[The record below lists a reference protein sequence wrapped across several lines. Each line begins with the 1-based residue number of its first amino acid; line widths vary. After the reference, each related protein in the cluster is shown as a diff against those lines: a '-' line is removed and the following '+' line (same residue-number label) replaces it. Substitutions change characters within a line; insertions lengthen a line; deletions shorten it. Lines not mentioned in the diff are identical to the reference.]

1 MGKSNK
7 GGVFGFIR
15 GRVGSVSYSVISAK
29 NSKSGKKEQIIRA
42 LPENVANP
50 QTAAQVMQRMKITPA
65 QRFYS
70 AFANLLNNAFEG
82 VAYGD
87 ASRRYFMS
95 LAMKKNG
102 PYMQRGVDR
111 FIPAIYP
118 FSEGSIPSVPVE
130 GFAGGASLITLGV
143 TTTEAQVTPAVLA
156 GLLNVTTDYQLSV
169 VVVDNVN
176 GLFVPKY
183 AGFEDRLLI
192 SDIPAAALAK
202 DSANKVTISP
212 AALGIETTSMVACC
226 VVLSTQ
232 DATGKWLRSTQDMVI
247 SNELYTSLYS
257 TDALSAAIASYT
269 TGDTVNAINS
279 DWYYNLGMSQAFNG
293 TLRMMYLKNG
303 EWESMYAIVGIRTV
317 NGVTKYTVFTDNV
330 TSGQGIMEVTDT
342 DMGTIELTPRDYGMN
357 VEWAASKG
365 YTVALWKDEYASQ
378 LGFNLRSA
386 GTNVSFDV
394 WYNTAAAEEPAS
406 YEQRHIVD
414 FTIPANPASTT
425 EVIKLIDDQGRQY
438 RVQNNDT
445 SSRMYSKQLRNKVG
459 FVETYEEIP
468 AAWWNTD
475 DAQGMWVPVCLG
487 TNAGDKAKENWAAIS
502 AGLGIPNDVW
512 MYVE

>member
-29 NSKSGKKEQIIRA
+29 NSKSGKKEQIVRA

-130 GFAGGASLITLGV
+130 GFAGGASLITLGF
-143 TTTEAQVTPAVLA
+143 TTTEAQVTPAILA
-156 GLLNVTTDYQLSV
+156 QLLNVTTDYQLSV

-269 TGDTVNAINS
+269 NGDTVNAINS

-303 EWESMYAIVGIRTV
+303 EYEAMYAVVGIRTI

-330 TSGQGIMEVTDT
+330 TTGQGIMEVTDT
-342 DMGTIELTPRDYGMN
+342 DMGTIELTPVDYGMN
-357 VEWAASKG
+357 VAWAESKG
-365 YTVALWKDEYASQ
+365 YTVAPWKDAYASQ
-378 LGFNLRSA
+378 LGFNVRGANNGGFETFTVKGYIGEDAYDLTIDGVIYPTA
-386 GTNVSFDV
+386 GD
-394 WYNTAAAEEPAS
+394 NTP
-406 YEQRHIVD
+406 I
-414 FTIPANPASTT
+414 
-425 EVIKLIDDQGRQY
+425 LL
-438 RVQNNDT
+438 T
-445 SSRMYSKQLRNKVG
+445 SSDGRDWAIYADDPSSRSYLKVLKDKNGFEGHNAQSEDAWMSKPEDVIRIVPICPSN
-459 FVETYEEIP
+459 TYEHEG
-468 AAWWNTD
+468 AMA
-475 DAQGMWVPVCLG
+475 
-487 TNAGDKAKENWAAIS
+487 NWQTIS
-502 AGLGIPNDVW
+502 AQLGVGYNVW
-512 MYVE
+512 VHVE

>member
-1 MGKSNK
+1 MGKSNH

-15 GRVGSVSYSVISAK
+15 GKVGSVSYSVVSAK
-29 NSKSGKKEQIIRA
+29 NSKSGKKEQIVRS
-42 LPENVANP
+42 LPESVANP

-102 PYMQRGVDR
+102 PYIQRGVDR

-143 TTTEAQVTPAVLA
+143 TTTEAQVTPAILA

-169 VVVDNVN
+169 VVVDNMN

-192 SDIPAAALAK
+192 SDIPAAALSK

-212 AALGIETTSMVACC
+212 AALGIDTTSMVACC

-269 TGDTVNAINS
+269 NGETVNAINS
-279 DWYYNLGMSQAFNG
+279 DWYYNLGMSQAFSG

-303 EWESMYAIVGIRTV
+303 EYESMYAIVGIRTI

-342 DMGTIELTPRDYGMN
+342 DTGTIELTPNDYGMN
-357 VEWAASKG
+357 VAWAESKG
-365 YTVALWKDEYASQ
+365 YTVAQWKAEYASQ
-378 LGFNLRSA
+378 LGFGVR
-386 GTNVSFDV
+386 
-394 WYNTAAAEEPAS
+394 AASNPGGFEPFTVKGYVGDNGS
-406 YEQRHIVD
+406 DITIVD
-414 FTIPANPASTT
+414 VRYPDAGANTPIYMIADDGYGW
-425 EVIKLIDDQGRQY
+425 VIQSDDTANRSY
-438 RVQNNDT
+438 RLVLKNKNGYE
-445 SSRMYSKQLRNKVG
+445 YSGSDGEFEKAWMTKPEDVTRVVPISPSN
-459 FVETYEEIP
+459 TYEKE
-468 AAWWNTD
+468 
-475 DAQGMWVPVCLG
+475 G
-487 TNAGDKAKENWAAIS
+487 AKENWQTIAAQ
-502 AGLGIPNDVW
+502 LGVSSTIWVH
-512 MYVE
+512 VE

>member
-143 TTTEAQVTPAVLA
+143 TTTEAQVTPAILA

-269 TGDTVNAINS
+269 NGETVNAINS
-279 DWYYNLGMSQAFNG
+279 DWYYNLGMSQAFSG

-303 EWESMYAIVGIRTV
+303 EYESMYAVVGIRTI

-342 DMGTIELTPRDYGMN
+342 DMGTIELTPTDYGMT
-357 VEWAASKG
+357 VAWAESKG
-365 YTVALWKDEYASQ
+365 YSVELWKEEYASQ
-378 LGFNLRSA
+378 LGFGVRAA
-386 GTNVSFDV
+386 G
-394 WYNTAAAEEPAS
+394 
-406 YEQRHIVD
+406 
-414 FTIPANPASTT
+414 
-425 EVIKLIDDQGRQY
+425 
-438 RVQNNDT
+438 
-445 SSRMYSKQLRNKVG
+445 
-459 FVETYEEIP
+459 
-468 AAWWNTD
+468 
-475 DAQGMWVPVCLG
+475 
-487 TNAGDKAKENWAAIS
+487 NAGGLFTVKGYIGEDASDITIVNVIYPGARPNMPILLTDSDGRDWAIISDDTASRTYQKALMDKNGYEYGGSDGEYKNAWTNKPEDINRIVPICPSGTYQLDGAKANWETIS
-502 AGLGIPNDVW
+502 AQLGVGYNVW
-512 MYVE
+512 VHVE

>member
-95 LAMKKNG
+95 LAMKKDG
-102 PYMQRGVDR
+102 PYIQRGVDR

-143 TTTEAQVTPAVLA
+143 TTTEAQVTPAILA
-156 GLLNVTTDYQLSV
+156 TLLNVTTDYQLSV

-192 SDIPAAALAK
+192 SNIPAAALAK

-212 AALGIETTSMVACC
+212 AALGIDTTSMVACC

-269 TGDTVNAINS
+269 NGETVNAINS
-279 DWYYNLGMSQAFNG
+279 DWYYNLGMSQAFSG

-303 EWESMYAIVGIRTV
+303 EYESMYAVVGIRTI

-330 TSGQGIMEVTDT
+330 SSGSGIMEVTDT
-342 DMGTIELTPRDYGMN
+342 DMGTIELTPTDYGMN
-357 VEWAASKG
+357 VAWAESKG
-365 YTVALWKDEYASQ
+365 YTVALWREEYASQ
-378 LGFNLRSA
+378 LGLGLRAASTPRGFEPFTVKGYVREDGSDITIVRVTYPSA
-386 GTNVSFDV
+386 GANTPILMTDSEGNDWAIINDDTISRSYQSVLKNKNGYEYSGSDGEFEKAWMARPVDVTRLVPISPSNTYQKEGAMANWQTIAAQLGVS
-394 WYNTAAAEEPAS
+394 S
-406 YEQRHIVD
+406 
-414 FTIPANPASTT
+414 TIW
-425 EVIKLIDDQGRQY
+425 VH
-438 RVQNNDT
+438 
-445 SSRMYSKQLRNKVG
+445 
-459 FVETYEEIP
+459 VE
-468 AAWWNTD
+468 
-475 DAQGMWVPVCLG
+475 
-487 TNAGDKAKENWAAIS
+487 
-502 AGLGIPNDVW
+502 
-512 MYVE
+512 

>member
-29 NSKSGKKEQIIRA
+29 NSKSGKKEQIVRA

-143 TTTEAQVTPAVLA
+143 TTTEAQVTPAILA

-269 TGDTVNAINS
+269 NGDTVNAINS
-279 DWYYNLGMSQAFNG
+279 DWYYNLGMSQAFSG

-303 EWESMYAIVGIRTV
+303 EYESMYAVVGIRTI

-342 DMGTIELTPRDYGMN
+342 DMGTIELTPTDYGMS
-357 VEWAASKG
+357 VAWAESKG
-365 YTVALWKDEYASQ
+365 YSVELWKEEYASQ
-378 LGFNLRSA
+378 LGFSVRGADN
-386 GTNVSFDV
+386 GGF
-394 WYNTAAAEEPAS
+394 EPFTVKGYIGNDAS
-406 YEQRHIVD
+406 DI
-414 FTIPANPASTT
+414 TINGVIYPADGDSNPIMLTSG
-425 EVIKLIDDQGRQY
+425 DGRAWAIISD
-438 RVQNNDT
+438 DT
-445 SSRMYSKQLRNKVG
+445 SSRTYQLALKDKNG
-459 FVETYEEIP
+459 FENSNGEYPMAWMAKPESITRVVPICPSGTYQLDG
-468 AAWWNTD
+468 A
-475 DAQGMWVPVCLG
+475 L
-487 TNAGDKAKENWAAIS
+487 ENWQTIS
-502 AGLGIPNDVW
+502 AQLGIGYNVW
-512 MYVE
+512 VHME